1 MDIKTGDAELPLHGL
16 KIVELCNRRGHITGR
31 FLADLGAEILSIIDD
46 SNEANLAAPQHLG
59 KSLRFAVHSAN
70 KQVITAK
77 FSVKQQQAAIRS
89 LLADANIL
97 LIDEVPRALQD
108 AGWSLESLQA
118 DFPQLI
124 IMSIRD
130 FGLIGPYKDYVASE
144 AVHMAMG
151 TVLSRS
157 GRAGREPLLPP
168 GEMALETTGVQGAW
182 VALLAYWQSRRL
194 GIGGVLDYS
203 INDALAQIL
212 DPGIGSS
219 GSASAGRTPVEV
231 APHSRPLVEAE
242 PGKLPSVALMYP
254 VFKCADGSIRL
265 CVLNPRQWQ
274 AMSEWLG
281 DSHPFTHP
289 KYKEARNRLLNIDK
303 INPLIASLFTDKTRA
318 ELVAQGRKRG
328 IPIAP
333 LAKPAELF
341 KNHHFAERAF
351 FAPLDVAGKQGRVPA
366 GYLCVDGQRMGI
378 RQAARPV
385 ALKEARF
392 TACADAMPEGSE
404 MGASAR
410 PLSGIRVLDL
420 GVIVAGGELG
430 RMFADQGAD
439 VIKLENKSFG
449 DGLRQSI
456 DNNPVSIS
464 FAQSSRGKRSFGLNL
479 RSDKGKDMFYK
490 LVEQSDIVLS
500 NFKPGTTES
509 LGIDYA
515 TLKAINPS
523 IICAESSAMGSTGPD
538 AKTMGYGP
546 LVRASTSLTGL
557 WRYPDQDDGYG
568 DGVTIYPDHFVA
580 RVSATAILSK
590 LIARQR
596 SGVGGFVDLSQAEC
610 IMTGLSTEFLRESLE
625 PGSMV
630 AKGNQNEFDAPNS
643 IFQCAGDDQWCA
655 ISVSSDSHWQDLCK
669 AMDRD
674 DWLANPEYSHSQG
687 RLAARDII
695 EKQVADWCKERSP
708 HTIRDVL
715 QAQGV
720 PAGDM
725 LRLQEFL
732 QNPHYR
738 ARGFFRVLHQPTAG
752 RPLDTENGPVHSCE
766 LIPEPQIRQAPAR
779 AEHSREIA
787 TTLLGM
793 TADEFQ
799 QVLNNKDLEQGH
811 SASKG
816 ARTQKYKTMAISAA
830 MAGILKFAAIRS
842 RLDQ

>member
-1 MDIKTGDAELPLHGL
+1 MDITSDQLPLHGL
-16 KIVELCNRRGHITGR
+16 NVVELCHRRGHSTGR
-31 FLADLGAEILSIIDD
+31 FLADLGAELLSLVDD
-46 SNEANLAAPQHLG
+46 NNEAIDAAPLFNNQ
-59 KSLRFAVHSAN
+59 SLRFAVHSAN
-70 KQVITAK
+70 KQLIKIK
-77 FSVKQQQAAIRS
+77 FSVKRQQAAIRA
-89 LLADANIL
+89 LLADADIL
-97 LIDEVPRALQD
+97 LIDEIPAALQEAD
-108 AGWSLESLQA
+108 WSLESLHA
-118 DFPQLI
+118 DFPLLI
-124 IMSIRD
+124 ILSIKD
-130 FGLIGPYKDYVASE
+130 FGLRGPYKDFTASE
-144 AVHMAMG
+144 SVHMAMS

-168 GEMALETTGVQGAW
+168 GEMALETTGVQAAW
-182 VALLAYWQSRRL
+182 VALLAYWQRRRL
-194 GIGGVLDYS
+194 GIGDVLDFS

-231 APHSRPLVEAE
+231 APHSRPLVEAV

-254 VFKCADGSIRL
+254 VFQCADGSIRL

-274 AMSEWLG
+274 AMSDWLG
-281 DSHPFTHP
+281 DTHPFTDP

-303 INPLIASLFTDKTRA
+303 INPLIARLFTDKTRA
-318 ELVAQGRKRG
+318 ELVAQGRERG

-341 KNHHFAERAF
+341 DNTHFAERAF
-351 FAPLDVAGKQGRVPA
+351 FTAIDINGSQGLVPA
-366 GYLCVDGQRMGI
+366 GYLCVDGRRLGI
-378 RQAARPV
+378 RHAAQSQT
-385 ALKEARF
+385 LKDARF
-392 TACADAMPEGSE
+392 TTSNGAMPEGTN

-464 FAQSSRGKRSFGLNL
+464 FAQASRGKRSLGLNL
-479 RSDKGKDMFYK
+479 RSDQGKALFYK
-490 LVEQSDIVLS
+490 LVAQADIVLS

-515 TLKAINPS
+515 TLKAINPR

-546 LVRASTSLTGL
+546 LVRASTALTGL
-557 WRYPDQDDGYG
+557 WRYLDQDDGYG

-580 RVSATAILSK
+580 RVSSTAILAK
-590 LIARQR
+590 LIQRQR
-596 SGVGGFVDLSQAEC
+596 TGLGGFVDLSQAEC
-610 IMTGLSTEFLRESLE
+610 IMTALGTEFLRESLE

-630 AKGNQNEFDAPNS
+630 AKGNHNEFDAPNS

-655 ISVSSDSHWQDLCK
+655 ISVSTAAHWQGLCS
-669 AMDRD
+669 AMARD
-674 DWLANPEYSHSQG
+674 DWRANLDYSHSQG

-695 EKQVADWCKERSP
+695 EQQVADWCKERSP
-708 HTIRDVL
+708 HTIRDLL
-715 QAQGV
+715 QANGV
-720 PAGDM
+720 PAANM

-752 RPLDTENGPVHSCE
+752 RPLATENGPLPHCE
-766 LIPEPQIRQAPAR
+766 LIPEPKIRQAPAR

-787 TTLLGM
+787 ATILGV
-793 TADEFQ
+793 TDDEFKKL
-799 QVLNNKDLEQGH
+799 VASGDIEQGH
-811 SASKG
+811 SASRG
-816 ARTQKYKTMAISAA
+816 ARSQKYKTMAISAA
-830 MAGILKFAAIRS
+830 MTGVLQLAAIRS
-842 RLDQ
+842 KFEK

>member
-1 MDIKTGDAELPLHGL
+1 MDITSDSSELPLQGL
-16 KIVELCNRRGHITGR
+16 KVVELCHRRGHITGR
-31 FLADLGAEILSIIDD
+31 FLADLGAEILSVVDD
-46 SNEANLAAPQHLG
+46 NNEALNAAPHFEGQ
-59 KSLRFAVHSAN
+59 SLRFAVHSAN
-70 KQVITAK
+70 KQVIAAK
-77 FSVKQQQAAIRS
+77 FTVKRQQNTIRS
-89 LLADANIL
+89 LLANADIL
-97 LIDEVPRALQD
+97 LIDEVPAALQE
-108 AGWSLESLQA
+108 AGWSLASLHA
-118 DFPQLI
+118 DFPLLI
-124 IMSIRD
+124 ILSIRD
-130 FGLIGPYKDYVASE
+130 FGLRGPYKDFVASE
-144 AVHMAMG
+144 SVHMAMS

-182 VALLAYWQSRRL
+182 LALFAYWQRRRL
-194 GIGGVLDYS
+194 GVGDVLDYS

-231 APHSRPLVEAE
+231 ALHSRPLVEAE

-274 AMSEWLG
+274 AMSDWLG
-281 DSHPFTHP
+281 DDHPFTDP
-289 KYKEARNRLLNIDK
+289 KYKEARNRLLNIDE
-303 INPLIASLFTDKTRA
+303 INARIAAVFADKTRA
-318 ELVAQGRKRG
+318 ELAEQGRQRG

-341 KNHHFAERAF
+341 DNTHFAEREF
-351 FAPLDVAGKQGRVPA
+351 FTAIDISGSQGRVPA
-366 GYLCVDGQRMGI
+366 GYLCVDGRRLGI
-378 RQAARPV
+378 RHAARPLNV
-385 ALKEARF
+385 NEARF
-392 TACADAMPEGSE
+392 TSTSDAMPEGSD

-410 PLSGIRVLDL
+410 PLTGIRVLDL

-464 FAQSSRGKRSFGLNL
+464 FAQASRGKRSLGLNL
-479 RSDKGKDMFYK
+479 RSDQGKALFYK
-490 LVEQSDIVLS
+490 LVAQSDIVLS

-515 TLKAINPS
+515 TLKTINPR

-580 RVSATAILSK
+580 RVSSTAILAK
-590 LIARQR
+590 LIQRQR
-596 SGVGGFVDLSQAEC
+596 TGLGGFVDLSQAEC
-610 IMTGLSTEFLRESLE
+610 IMTALGTEFLRESLE

-630 AKGNQNEFDAPNS
+630 AKGNQHEFDAPNS

-655 ISVSSDSHWQDLCK
+655 ISVSTTAQWHGLCN
-669 AMDRD
+669 AMERN
-674 DWLANPEYSHSQG
+674 DWLANPSYSTSDG
-687 RLAARDII
+687 RLAARNTI
-695 EKQVADWCKERSP
+695 EKMVSSWCKQHSP
-708 HTIRDVL
+708 QAIRDLL
-715 QAQGV
+715 QEHGV

-725 LRLQEFL
+725 LRLSEFL

-738 ARGFFRVLHQPTAG
+738 ARGYFRVLHQPTAG
-752 RPLDTENGPVHSCE
+752 RPLPTENGLVPHCE
-766 LIPEPQIRQAPAR
+766 LIPEPKIRQAPAR

-787 TTLLGM
+787 TTLLGVSE
-793 TADEFQ
+793 AEFKNL
-799 QVLNNKDLEQGH
+799 VANKDIEQGH

-830 MAGILKFAAIRS
+830 MTGVLQLAAIRGKFEK
-842 RLDQ
+842 